1 MDSTIKQTMKG
12 LSSFS
17 FVVIP
22 TDKAN
27 SYRLIPLK
35 ECITRMEEQLEP
47 MADEILV
54 KGLKRILN
62 DAEETLKTFE
72 NYLGRDEKAFIER
85 TLKTK
90 QIPSSELLIKDHKAR
105 KNGQFPLR
113 LVIPTTNFTACF
125 SKVGYLGLK
134 QVLDSYD
141 IDYSRFTIAQASY
154 LKMTLSRHQLNR
166 ALHSIF
172 SIDVINMY
180 PSIKFSLIKKS
191 VNFFLRN
198 FPVKGRGT
206 LNTCLK
212 LIEFGMSS
220 MLLSFHNKY
229 YQYHCGDKDGE
240 RGLAIGGFESA
251 FLADLVAC
259 YLLEAMIDLFG
270 DEHPFKGMY
279 RDDGIYVTN
288 GK

>member
-47 MADEILV
+47 VADEILV
-54 KGLKRILN
+54 KDLKRILN

-180 PSIKFSLIKKS
+180 PSIKFSLIKKA
-191 VNFFLRN
+191 VDFFPRN
-198 FPVKGRGT
+198 FPPRPMAHSIHAS
-206 LNTCLK
+206 N
-212 LIEFGMSS
+212 
-220 MLLSFHNKY
+220 
-229 YQYHCGDKDGE
+229 
-240 RGLAIGGFESA
+240 
-251 FLADLVAC
+251 
-259 YLLEAMIDLFG
+259 
-270 DEHPFKGMY
+270 
-279 RDDGIYVTN
+279 
-288 GK
+288 